1 MSDRA
6 STLASAYLPNV
17 LTIAGQDLRP
27 MTGGSM
33 MILQQFRNPLFA
45 AATAGTAP
53 VDDPAAED
61 ADRVREDYLGLL
73 QFVWVHTAPID
84 EVIAAAEA
92 GEEGIA
98 IARKAAW
105 RLALEY
111 TPEQV
116 TQFGQQFAGL
126 KARVEAAMTE
136 AIPEGPPGKPAPSPT
151 GLPAWSGPSAG
162 QGTPSGSDGSSGT
175 SPSTAP
181 SSTSTPDSATTAA
194 ASAGPSPAPAA
205 ASPSV
210 IPLPSLPPPAANG

>member
-6 STLASAYLPNV
+6 TTLASAFLPNV
-17 LTIAGQDLRP
+17 LTIAGQPLRP

-45 AATAGTAP
+45 AAPEP
-53 VDDPAAED
+53 VEETAAED

-73 QFVWVHTAPID
+73 QFVWVHTAPIE

-92 GEEGIA
+92 GEQGLA

-111 TPEQV
+111 TPDQV
-116 TQFGQQFAGL
+116 TEFGRQFAGL
-126 KARVEAAMTE
+126 KARVEAGMTE

-162 QGTPSGSDGSSGT
+162 QGTPPASDGSSGT
-175 SPSTAP
+175 SPSSAL
-181 SSTSTPDSATTAA
+181 SSTSTPASDTTVP
-194 ASAGPSPAPAA
+194 ASAGASPAPAA
-205 ASPSV
+205 GSPNV
-210 IPLPSLPPPAANG
+210 IPLPSLPPPGENG